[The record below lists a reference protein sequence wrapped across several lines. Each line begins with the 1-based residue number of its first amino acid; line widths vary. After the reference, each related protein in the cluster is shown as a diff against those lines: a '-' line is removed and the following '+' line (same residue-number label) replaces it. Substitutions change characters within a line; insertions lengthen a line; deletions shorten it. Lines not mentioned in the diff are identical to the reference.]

1 MNKLGTKTLK
11 ILLFIGVFAYLQYY
25 DVKRGS
31 FSVNSITGGLFAAS
45 AVYLIAS
52 LFGIVL
58 SLTQNYLI
66 ALVGTAAL
74 ALFLAFKLDDLI
86 ASVSWL
92 TDERMMYILGSF
104 ATLCFIRDIIIIKNS
119 LFGAS
124 AKTSEEAQ
132 STSEP
137 NTDENTEKPIRSI
150 QEICKENPQM
160 MMELSKHL
168 EKRNGHNPT
177 YEELVEY
184 VDKRA
189 FHLLSDNQV
198 EHETQATI
206 EQARKKARQQM
217 NRQ

>member
-11 ILLFIGVFAYLQYY
+11 ILLFIGVFSYLQYY
-25 DVKRGS
+25 DVKRGA

-66 ALVGTAAL
+66 AIVGTAAL

-92 TDERMMYILGSF
+92 TEERMMYILGGF
-104 ATLCFIRDIIIIKNS
+104 ATLCFIRDIIIIKKTLS
-119 LFGAS
+119 GAS
-124 AKTSEEAQ
+124 TTTTEEAQ

-137 NTDENTEKPIRSI
+137 NIDVNAGKPIKTI
-150 QEICKENPQM
+150 QEVCKENPKM

-168 EKRNGHNPT
+168 EKRNGHKPT
-177 YEELVEY
+177 YEELIEY
-184 VDKRA
+184 IDNEA
-189 FHLLSDNQV
+189 FHLLYDNQV
-198 EHETQATI
+198 EQETQAII
-206 EQARKKARQQM
+206 EQARNKARQQI
-217 NRQ
+217 NGQ

>member
-1 MNKLGTKTLK
+1 MNKFETKTLK

-25 DVKRGS
+25 DVKRGA
-31 FSVNSITGGLFAAS
+31 FSANSITGGLFAAS

-74 ALFLAFKLDDLI
+74 ALFLAFKLDDLV

-92 TDERMMYILGSF
+92 AEERMMYILGGFS
-104 ATLCFIRDIIIIKNS
+104 TLCFVRDVIIIKNS

-124 AKTSEEAQ
+124 AVTTEEAK

-137 NTDENTEKPIRSI
+137 NTDESASKPIKTI
-150 QEICKENPQM
+150 QEVCKENPKM
-160 MMELSKHL
+160 MMEFSKHL
-168 EKRNGHNPT
+168 EKRNGHKAT

-184 VDKRA
+184 IDNEA

-198 EHETQATI
+198 EQETQAII
-206 EQARKKARQQM
+206 EQAKNKARQQI
-217 NRQ
+217 NEQ

>member
-66 ALVGTAAL
+66 A
-74 ALFLAFKLDDLI
+74 FKLDDLI

-92 TDERMMYILGSF
+92 TDEWMMYILGGF

-168 EKRNGHNPT
+168 EKRNGHKPT